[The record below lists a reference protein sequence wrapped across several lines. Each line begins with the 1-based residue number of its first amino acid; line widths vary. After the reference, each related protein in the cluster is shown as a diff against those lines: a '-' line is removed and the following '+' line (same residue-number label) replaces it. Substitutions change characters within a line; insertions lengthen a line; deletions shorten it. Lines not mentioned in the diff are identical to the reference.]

1 MTDRMNEISF
11 VMGLIEKLCIE
22 SKIALIARERK
33 GVMYVAIKDDTDG
46 KEYALIKDKN
56 LRK

>member
-1 MTDRMNEISF
+1 MTERINEISF

-22 SKIALIARERK
+22 SKIALIVKERK
-33 GVMYVAIKDDTDG
+33 GVMYVAIKDATDG

-56 LRK
+56 SRK

>member
-1 MTDRMNEISF
+1 MTERTNEISF

-22 SKIALIARERK
+22 SKIALIAKERK
-33 GVMYVAIKDDTDG
+33 GVMYVAIKDATDG

-56 LRK
+56 SRK

>member
-1 MTDRMNEISF
+1 MTERINEISF

-22 SKIALIARERK
+22 SKIALIAKERK
-33 GVMYVAIKDDTDG
+33 GVMYVVIKDATDG

-56 LRK
+56 SRK